1 MAQRQALRCDP
12 LGQDDAPPHR
22 LRGEGDRASLLRGP
36 EVRAESDR
44 RQEGRGRR
52 PRQRQAHAR
61 PARVRRGGL
70 PIRARSL
77 RPRLARV
84 RQGRLPGRRVRPGE
98 RECAAASDSACTFH
112 ALWSNPC
119 FEVWPLL
126 HLRYTTAPMDAA
138 GCQRALADC
147 LARELGVDYRKNM
160 DGLFEL
166 IDPMR
171 RDAEANAA
179 RLAKHH
185 KAIGNDRPS
194 SMNPG
199 TRVASIFEEL
209 GPYLGGAKK

>member
-1 MAQRQALRCDP
+1 MFDK
-12 LGQDDAPPHR
+12 DDFPAD
-22 LRGEGDRASLLRGP
+22 EFDR
-36 EVRAESDR
+36 V
-44 RQEGRGRR
+44 
-52 PRQRQAHAR
+52 
-61 PARVRRGGL
+61 
-70 PIRARSL
+70 
-77 RPRLARV
+77 
-84 RQGRLPGRRVRPGE
+84 E